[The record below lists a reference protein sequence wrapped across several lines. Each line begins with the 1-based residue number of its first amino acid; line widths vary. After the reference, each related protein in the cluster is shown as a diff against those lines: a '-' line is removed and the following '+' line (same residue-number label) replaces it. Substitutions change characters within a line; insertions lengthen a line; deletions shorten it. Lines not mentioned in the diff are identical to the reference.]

1 MPKRANFDMSKVKL
15 TTNHGDIVL
24 ELNAEKAPVTVAN
37 FIEYVN
43 AGHYENTV
51 FHRVIG
57 NFMIQGGGFEPGMK
71 EKKDKRPSIQNE
83 ADNGLPNEK
92 YTVAMARTMEPHSAS
107 AQFFINVADN
117 AFLNHSGKNVQ
128 GWGYAVFAKVVEGTE
143 VVDKIKGVATTS
155 KSGHQDV
162 PAEDV
167 IIEKAEIV
175 E

>member
-1 MPKRANFDMSKVKL
+1 MSKVKL
-15 TTNHGDIVL
+15 TTNHGDIVI
-24 ELNAEKAPVTVAN
+24 ELNAEKAPITVAN
-37 FIEYVN
+37 FIEYVK

-57 NFMIQGGGFEPGMK
+57 NFMVQGGGFEPGMK
-71 EKKDKRPSIQNE
+71 EKKDKRPSIKNE

-117 AFLNHSGKNVQ
+117 SFLNHTGKTAQ
-128 GWGYAVFAKVVEGTE
+128 GWGYAVFGKVVEGQD
-143 VVDKIKGVATTS
+143 VVDKIKGVKTTS
-155 KSGHQDV
+155 KAGHQDV
-162 PAEDV
+162 PVDDV
-167 IIEKAEIV
+167 IIEKAEII

>member
-1 MPKRANFDMSKVKL
+1 MTKVKL
-15 TTNHGDIVL
+15 STNHGDIVI
-24 ELNAEKAPVTVAN
+24 ELNAEKAPITVAN
-37 FIEYVN
+37 FIEYVK

-57 NFMIQGGGFEPGMK
+57 NFMVQGGGFEPGMK

-117 AFLNHSGKNVQ
+117 SFLNHSGKTAQ
-128 GWGYAVFAKVVEGTE
+128 GWGYAVFGKVVAGQD

-155 KSGHQDV
+155 KAGHQDV
-162 PAEDV
+162 PKEDV
-167 IIEKAEIV
+167 IVEKAEII

>member
-1 MPKRANFDMSKVKL
+1 MSKVKL
-15 TTNHGDIVL
+15 TTNFGDIVL
-24 ELNAEKAPVTVAN
+24 QLNADKAPKTVEN

-43 AGHYENTV
+43 AGHYANTV
-51 FHRVIG
+51 FHRVIS

-83 ADNGLPNEK
+83 ANNGLSNTK

-117 AFLNHSGKNVQ
+117 TFLNHSAPTVQ
-128 GWGYAVFAKVVEGTE
+128 GWGYAVFGEVVEGND
-143 VVDKIKGVATTS
+143 VVDKIKGVATGS

-162 PAEDV
+162 PVEDV
-167 IIEKAEIV
+167 IIEKAEII

>member
-1 MPKRANFDMSKVKL
+1 MTKVKL

-24 ELNAEKAPVTVAN
+24 ELNAEKAPITVAN
-37 FIEYVN
+37 FVEYVK

-57 NFMIQGGGFEPGMK
+57 NFMVQGGGFEPGMK
-71 EKKDKRPSIQNE
+71 EKKDKRASIQNE
-83 ADNGLPNEK
+83 ADNGLSNDK

-117 AFLNHSGKNVQ
+117 SFLNHSGKTAQ
-128 GWGYAVFAKVVEGTE
+128 GWGYAVFGKVVEGTD
-143 VVDKIKGVATTS
+143 VVDKIKGVATTM

-167 IIEKAEIV
+167 IIEKAEIIG
-175 E
+175 

>member
-1 MPKRANFDMSKVKL
+1 MTQVKL
-15 TTNHGDIVL
+15 STNHGDIVI
-24 ELNAEKAPVTVAN
+24 ELNAEKAPITVAN
-37 FIEYVN
+37 FIEYVK

-117 AFLNHSGKNVQ
+117 SFLNHSGKTAQ
-128 GWGYAVFAKVVEGTE
+128 GWGYAVFGKVVAGQD
-143 VVDKIKGVATTS
+143 VVDKIKGVATTF
-155 KSGHQDV
+155 KAGHQDV
-162 PAEDV
+162 PKDDV
-167 IIEKAEIV
+167 IVEKAEII

>member
-1 MPKRANFDMSKVKL
+1 MTQVKL

-24 ELNAEKAPVTVAN
+24 DLNAEKAPITVAN
-37 FIEYVN
+37 FIEYVK
-43 AGHYENTV
+43 AGHYTNTV

-83 ADNGLPNEK
+83 ADNGLSNDK

-117 AFLNHSGKNVQ
+117 SFLNHSGKNVQ
-128 GWGYAVFAKVVEGTE
+128 GWGYAVFAKVTAGTD
-143 VVDKIKGVATTS
+143 VVDKITGASTTM

-167 IIEKAEIV
+167 IIEKAEII

>member
-1 MPKRANFDMSKVKL
+1 MTQVKL
-15 TTNHGDIVL
+15 TTNHGEIVL
-24 ELNAEKAPVTVAN
+24 ELNAGKAPITVAN
-37 FIEYVN
+37 FVEYVK
-43 AGHYENTV
+43 AGHYENTI

-92 YTVAMARTMEPHSAS
+92 YSVAMARTMEPHSAS
-107 AQFFINVADN
+107 AQFFINVTDN
-117 AFLNHSGKNVQ
+117 SFLNHSAKTVQ
-128 GWGYAVFAKVVEGTE
+128 GWGYAVFGKVVAGTD
-143 VVDKIKGVATTS
+143 VVDKIKGVATTM
-155 KSGHQDV
+155 KAGHQDV
-162 PAEDV
+162 PTEDV

>member
-1 MPKRANFDMSKVKL
+1 MSKVKL
-15 TTNHGDIVL
+15 TTNHGDIVI
-24 ELNAEKAPVTVAN
+24 ELNAEKAPITVAN
-37 FIEYVN
+37 FIEYVK

-57 NFMIQGGGFEPGMK
+57 NFMVQGGGFEPGMK

-83 ADNGLPNEK
+83 AGNGLPNEK

-117 AFLNHSGKNVQ
+117 SFLNHSGKTAQ
-128 GWGYAVFAKVVEGTE
+128 GWGYAVFGKVVEGQD
-143 VVDKIKGVATTS
+143 VVDKIKGVKTTS
-155 KSGHQDV
+155 KAGHQDV
-162 PAEDV
+162 PVDDV
-167 IIEKAEIV
+167 IVEKAEII